1 MLNKKFIQAETI
13 LLQNNE
19 VESAMDM
26 YKTLKKWDESIRIAN
41 KQNLPNLSDL
51 KKKYMEW
58 LKSTNQEDK
67 AAEVLENEG
76 E

>member
-1 MLNKKFIQAETI
+1 
-13 LLQNNE
+13 
-19 VESAMDM
+19 
-26 YKTLKKWDESIRIAN
+26 
-41 KQNLPNLSDL
+41 LPNLNDL

-67 AAEVLENEG
+67 AAEVLENDG